1 MDNFTFTES
10 VIMKSKIIH
19 IRGKIIYSFF
29 LSISLFCNRIGQG
42 EVSSQVLGSK

>member
-1 MDNFTFTES
+1 MDNSILNMDNFTFTES

-29 LSISLFCNRIGQG
+29 SVNQLILQSDRSGGR
-42 EVSSQVLGSK
+42 